1 LEHPALPISK
11 FTLFEGDL
19 TLRCVTETKEILIPN
34 VLEQGGKPTRD
45 PHLKGVGFAIAV
57 DKVDEST
64 NLKIHFGSKTE
75 VANVKLVDSKGETLE
90 NAPLL
95 VRLHAGEKLDL
106 VASFDAAKLPPGTA
120 VKVRLRTRI
129 DEVKVPFRFENL
141 AVPAPPNKAEPSV
154 AAWRYSD
161 AAGAI
166 PEGLVVHGRLK
177 WVRRTTFDDNA
188 NMQVANAVAMQVD
201 VTGPQAKE
209 TIAVGFQKADKAQ
222 TKPGSALT

>member
-1 LEHPALPISK
+1 QVFKVAARWLGNTSQYRGFDNLERLMFDDLPAKSGSSVRIHLEHPALPISK

-95 VRLHAGEKLDL
+95 VRLEAGEKLDL
-106 VASFDAAKLPPGTA
+106 VSSFDAA
-120 VKVRLRTRI
+120 
-129 DEVKVPFRFENL
+129 
-141 AVPAPPNKAEPSV
+141 
-154 AAWRYSD
+154 
-161 AAGAI
+161 
-166 PEGLVVHGRLK
+166 
-177 WVRRTTFDDNA
+177 
-188 NMQVANAVAMQVD
+188 
-201 VTGPQAKE
+201 
-209 TIAVGFQKADKAQ
+209 
-222 TKPGSALT
+222 